1 MADQI
6 VMQPP
11 FQSPWS
17 GSLGL
22 GYTGTGGNNTT
33 NSLNSA
39 ASVQYRYKQWSH
51 NASFQTLYSTSN
63 GVTNAERFAFTE
75 ESRYILKNLDFLF
88 FRFSDIYDQ
97 FNIFDLTIS
106 SAVGFGK
113 TFYDDEV
120 FLFNVQAGP
129 GYRDAR
135 VAGSDYYERQVVG
148 YVGGFFRWLISPIA
162 TFKQSLNVEA
172 GGLNTSTT
180 SESTLSTTIIGN
192 LGLDISF
199 GFTHNSTIP
208 PYTTLTSK
216 TDYRTAVSLLYHF

>member
-1 MADQI
+1 M
-6 VMQPP
+6 
-11 FQSPWS
+11 
-17 GSLGL
+17 
-22 GYTGTGGNNTT
+22 
-33 NSLNSA
+33 
-39 ASVQYRYKQWSH
+39 
-51 NASFQTLYSTSN
+51 
-63 GVTNAERFAFTE
+63 
-75 ESRYILKNLDFLF
+75 
-88 FRFSDIYDQ
+88 
-97 FNIFDLTIS
+97 
-106 SAVGFGK
+106 
-113 TFYDDEV
+113 
-120 FLFNVQAGP
+120 
-129 GYRDAR
+129 
-135 VAGSDYYERQVVG
+135 AGSDYYERQVVG